1 MPSSRPTA
9 IMDRLIADDHVHEQL
24 AAAGAGLRDTY
35 RRARHLPTEKALQD
49 QTVYDNVRV
58 AARGLTQATR
68 RVVGK
73 PPPEPPRRR
82 RRPLLL
88 VMLAAAVTVIYAA
101 KQQRRQQSA
110 GAATGADGPR

>member
-1 MPSSRPTA
+1 
-9 IMDRLIADDHVHEQL
+9 MDRLLGDDHVHEQL
-24 AAAGAGLRDTY
+24 AAAGVGLRDSY

-49 QTVYDNVRV
+49 QTIYDNVR
-58 AARGLTQATR
+58 AAASGLTQATR

-88 VMLAAAVTVIYAA
+88 VMLAAGVTVVYAA

-110 GAATGADGPR
+110 RAGAGEE